1 MAHLS
6 HLAYIILLMALLQK
20 LLFLLTLSVLLNSCA
35 THREYI
41 SPCLTN
47 PDNDYKDVVTIV
59 NKAECFSKS
68 AFINQPVTD
77 AITEIGVANVQPIV
91 AVYKFQD
98 LTGQRKSIDG
108 YASFSTAMTQAPETY
123 LIRALKQSGFF
134 RVVERG
140 GIDHITRERQI
151 IRSTRQKFDDKTEE
165 LPLLFAGILFEGGI
179 IDYNT
184 NLVSGGVGARYLGI
198 GNSKQYREDTVI
210 VAMRVVSVST
220 GEVLLENL
228 TTKTILSVGLSN
240 DFFRYIADGT
250 KLVEFETG
258 NAMNESKSIALQT
271 AVEVGIVNIIE
282 QGIAQGYW
290 SVKEL

>member
-1 MAHLS
+1 
-6 HLAYIILLMALLQK
+6 MALLQK
-20 LLFLLTLSVLLNSCA
+20 LLYLLIVSVLLSSCA

-59 NKAECFSKS
+59 GKAECFSKA
-68 AFINQPVTD
+68 AFVNEPITD
-77 AITEIGVANVQPIV
+77 AITKVGVAQVQPVV

-123 LIRALKQSGFF
+123 LIRALKQSKFF
-134 RVVERG
+134 RVVERV

-151 IRSTRQKFDDKTEE
+151 IRSTRQKFDDETEE

-184 NLVSGGVGARYLGI
+184 NLLSGGIGARYLGI

-210 VAMRVVSVST
+210 VAMRIVSVST

-258 NAMNESKSIALQT
+258 NAMNESKSIALQS
-271 AVEVGIVNIIE
+271 AIEIGIVNIIE
-282 QGIAQGYW
+282 QGIERGYW
-290 SVKEL
+290 SVKSL

>member
-1 MAHLS
+1 MKQLAKQLLS
-6 HLAYIILLMALLQK
+6 LSLLA
-20 LLFLLTLSVLLNSCA
+20 TLVSSCA

-59 NKAECFSKS
+59 GKAQCFSKN
-68 AFINQPVTD
+68 AFINEPVTD
-77 AITEIGVANVQPIV
+77 EIKLVPLAKIKPIV

-108 YASFSTAMTQAPETY
+108 YASFSSAVTQAPETY

-140 GIDHITRERQI
+140 GIDHIVRERQI
-151 IRSTRQKFDDKTEE
+151 IRSTREKFDDTTEQ
-165 LPLLFAGILFEGGI
+165 LPMLFAGLIIEGGI
-179 IDYNT
+179 VDLNQ
-184 NLVSGGVGARYLGI
+184 NLLTGGVGARYLGI
-198 GNSKQYREDTVI
+198 GNSKQYREDTV
-210 VAMRVVSVST
+210 VVSLRLVSVST

-240 DFFRYIADGT
+240 DFFRYIANGT
-250 KLVEFETG
+250 KLVEFESG
-258 NAMNESKSIALQT
+258 NVMNESKSIALQS
-271 AVEVGIVNIIE
+271 AIEIAIINLITE
-282 QGIAQGYW
+282 GEEKGYW
-290 SVKEL
+290 SYLDN

>member
-1 MAHLS
+1 
-6 HLAYIILLMALLQK
+6 MALLQK

-68 AFINQPVTD
+68 AFVNQPVTD

>member
-1 MAHLS
+1 
-6 HLAYIILLMALLQK
+6 MALLQK

-271 AVEVGIVNIIE
+271 AIEVGIVNIIE
-282 QGIAQGYW
+282 QGIEQGYW

>member
-1 MAHLS
+1 
-6 HLAYIILLMALLQK
+6 
-20 LLFLLTLSVLLNSCA
+20 
-35 THREYI
+35 
-41 SPCLTN
+41 LTN

-68 AFINQPVTD
+68 AFVNQPVTD

-271 AVEVGIVNIIE
+271 AIEVGIVNIIE
-282 QGIAQGYW
+282 QGIEQGYW